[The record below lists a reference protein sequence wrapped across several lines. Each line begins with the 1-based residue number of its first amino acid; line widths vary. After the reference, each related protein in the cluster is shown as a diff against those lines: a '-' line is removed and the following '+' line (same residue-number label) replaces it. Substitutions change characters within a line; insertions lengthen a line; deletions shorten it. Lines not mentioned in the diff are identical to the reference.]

1 MPKDSIGTSRVKHK
15 IISAG
20 FPAVSTIRVPSGRLV
35 NAKTAPLAL
44 VSTVGYDAGMI
55 IENLAK
61 LCDWVEAAGCEPD
74 CVEAAAG
81 VIWRHAHGQ
90 GLRAGDDWGWIL
102 AQYDAPRLRELEA
115 ASREP
120 PPSRRGS

>member
-1 MPKDSIGTSRVKHK
+1 MG
-15 IISAG
+15 
-20 FPAVSTIRVPSGRLV
+20 
-35 NAKTAPLAL
+35 NAKPAPLAL
-44 VSTVGYDAGMI
+44 VPAVGYDAGMI

-61 LCDWVEAAGCEPD
+61 LCDWVEAAGCAPG

-102 AQYDAPRLRELEA
+102 AQYDAPRLREIEA
-115 ASREP
+115 ASQEP